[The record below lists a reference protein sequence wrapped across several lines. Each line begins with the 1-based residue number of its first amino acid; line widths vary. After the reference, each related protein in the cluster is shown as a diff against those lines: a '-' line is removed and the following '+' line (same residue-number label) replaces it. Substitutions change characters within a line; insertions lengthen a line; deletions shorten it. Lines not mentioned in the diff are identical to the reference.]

1 MRPAAPLRHAR
12 EARAHDRHHPHDPL
26 GRHARRRA
34 APALEAPGGLVVA
47 ATKVGYILRST
58 DGTGLERKLDAKQ
71 RNRDKPGV
79 VLCTSIEHLQELAV
93 LNDEILA
100 FYQEHWDADVLLGCI
115 LPWREDAKHLI
126 PDEVAG
132 QLAMDRRGTSCFV
145 IRFGRPAEQLAE
157 RLWESRR
164 LSFASSANPSCKG
177 NRGRVEGIGE
187 RIEQQADVIVAADD
201 YVASIQP
208 GLDETSR
215 HEQGVMVSMVDA
227 SGALI
232 PEQRGERSVT
242 PNPTLIRRGL
252 AVDVIM
258 SALARSFPSWD
269 YRHGEYY

>member
-1 MRPAAPLRHAR
+1 MGEPPPVVRELRQ
-12 EARAHDRHHPHDPL
+12 P
-26 GRHARRRA
+26 
-34 APALEAPGGLVVA
+34 
-47 ATKVGYILRST
+47 VG
-58 DGTGLERKLDAKQ
+58 Q
-71 RNRDKPGV
+71 
-79 VLCTSIEHLQELAV
+79 
-93 LNDEILA
+93 
-100 FYQEHWDADVLLGCI
+100 
-115 LPWREDAKHLI
+115 
-126 PDEVAG
+126 G
-132 QLAMDRRGTSCFV
+132 QPR
-145 IRFGRPAEQLAE
+145 
-157 RLWESRR
+157 SRR
-164 LSFASSANPSCKG
+164 
-177 NRGRVEGIGE
+177 GIGE
-187 RIEQQADVIVAADD
+187 RIEQRADVIVAADD

>member
-1 MRPAAPLRHAR
+1 M
-12 EARAHDRHHPHDPL
+12 
-26 GRHARRRA
+26 
-34 APALEAPGGLVVA
+34 
-47 ATKVGYILRST
+47 
-58 DGTGLERKLDAKQ
+58 
-71 RNRDKPGV
+71 
-79 VLCTSIEHLQELAV
+79 

-164 LSFASSANPSCKG
+164 LSFASSANPSGKG

>member
-1 MRPAAPLRHAR
+1 MKLLMVDNYDSFTYNIVQYFG
-12 EARAHDRHHPHDPL
+12 EL
-26 GRHARRRA
+26 GA
-34 APALEAPGGLVVA
+34 EVEVV
-47 ATKVGYILRST
+47 R
-58 DGTGLERKLDAKQ
+58 
-71 RNRDKPGV
+71 
-79 VLCTSIEHLQELAV
+79 
-93 LNDEILA
+93 NDEIDIA
-100 FYQEHWDADVLLGCI
+100 
-115 LPWREDAKHLI
+115 
-126 PDEVAG
+126 
-132 QLAMDRRGTSCFV
+132 
-145 IRFGRPAEQLAE
+145 
-157 RLWESRR
+157 
-164 LSFASSANPSCKG
+164 
-177 NRGRVEGIGE
+177 GIGE
-187 RIEQQADVIVAADD
+187 RIEQQADAIVAADD